1 MREKLFFYIIISSC
15 SIFGFFIALLNNKII
30 VENSPDNLKNKN
42 TNINKNV
49 SDFSNITKTK
59 NITKNDTYINKN
71 VSDFS
76 NITETINRT
85 NNDTYKNKIIH
96 DNDLLNEEDNN
107 NKENKESKEI
117 NKNIIEIAIGIDS
130 KYVLQ
135 AVVFITSLL
144 ENKKKSSLYKIF
156 IMTADDVNDEDRKIL
171 NKLMDKYGKDNLI
184 INLYDMKYSF
194 NDAYSDSHVSKA
206 AYYRIN
212 LPSLLP
218 NLDRVIYSDIDVV
231 NFEDLYELYNL
242 EFKKNIYFRGILDY
256 ANLANSLAQY
266 GVKTK
271 KYMNS
276 GLMVINLKEIR
287 NNGVEKKIIDFVN
300 SHKYLSLY
308 DQTAINAVCNNNF
321 EKIPLKYNRF
331 NFGTLQNIMNFN
343 NNQDKKYRY
352 NDAEIKE
359 AFYSPVMLHYAGWE
373 KPWLKD
379 KICGNRGY
387 WWYYAK
393 KTEYYEEL
401 LEKYKFTDE
410 EIMGIFERETKEY
423 NFIRNKS

>member
-1 MREKLFFYIIISSC
+1 
-15 SIFGFFIALLNNKII
+15 
-30 VENSPDNLKNKN
+30 
-42 TNINKNV
+42 
-49 SDFSNITKTK
+49 
-59 NITKNDTYINKN
+59 
-71 VSDFS
+71 
-76 NITETINRT
+76 
-85 NNDTYKNKIIH
+85 
-96 DNDLLNEEDNN
+96 
-107 NKENKESKEI
+107 
-117 NKNIIEIAIGIDS
+117 
-130 KYVLQ
+130 
-135 AVVFITSLL
+135 
-144 ENKKKSSLYKIF
+144 
-156 IMTADDVNDEDRKIL
+156 MTADDVDDEDRKIL

-194 NDAYSDSHVSKA
+194 NNAYSDSHVSKA
-206 AYYRIN
+206 AYYRLN

-218 NLDRVIYSDIDVV
+218 NLEKVIYSDIDVV

-256 ANLANSLAQY
+256 SNLANSLAQY
-266 GVKTK
+266 GVRTK

-276 GLMVINLKEIR
+276 GLMLINLKEIR
-287 NNGVEKKIIDFVN
+287 NNGVENKIIDFVN

-393 KTEYYEEL
+393 KTDYYEEL
-401 LEKYKFTDE
+401 LEKYRFTDK
-410 EIMGIFERETKEY
+410 EIMDIFDRETKEY
-423 NFIRNKS
+423 NFIRNKKYRLNFILIHNIL

>member
-287 NNGVEKKIIDFVN
+287 NNGVEKK
-300 SHKYLSLY
+300 Y
-308 DQTAINAVCNNNF
+308 
-321 EKIPLKYNRF
+321 
-331 NFGTLQNIMNFN
+331 
-343 NNQDKKYRY
+343 
-352 NDAEIKE
+352 
-359 AFYSPVMLHYAGWE
+359 
-373 KPWLKD
+373 
-379 KICGNRGY
+379 
-387 WWYYAK
+387 
-393 KTEYYEEL
+393 
-401 LEKYKFTDE
+401 
-410 EIMGIFERETKEY
+410 
-423 NFIRNKS
+423 